1 MGKIPWLL
9 FLPPLIFLG
18 LALLFYT
25 GMQREDPNRLLSTL
39 IGQAAPP
46 ITTARLSNFPEFEQS
61 QLVSGGVTLV
71 NFWASWCP
79 PCRAEH
85 PKLLEMAEAGMPIIG
100 VNFKDDAENAA
111 AYLAK
116 DGNPFRAVAFDP
128 AGRTAICLLYTSPS
142 PRDRT
147 RSRMPSS
154 A

>member
-71 NFWASWCP
+71 NFWDS
-79 PCRAEH
+79 
-85 PKLLEMAEAGMPIIG
+85 
-100 VNFKDDAENAA
+100 
-111 AYLAK
+111 
-116 DGNPFRAVAFDP
+116 
-128 AGRTAICLLYTSPS
+128 
-142 PRDRT
+142 
-147 RSRMPSS
+147 
-154 A
+154 